1 MSGFFYFCKSNSSL
15 QMKKNFVLFFLFIF
29 PIVAYLFFASGVNS
43 FSRLPIITKSIPEF
57 DNWKTTNNDTIQL
70 SKRITI
76 LGFTGTDIDAKKGNF
91 FNLNQKIYQKYS
103 EFKDFQVVFIAPKGT
118 EAKTED
124 FEKKINKIS
133 DLSSWHYVFVSPTE
147 IQKFYNS
154 LQLKGKLDKNLGTS
168 SVFIIDKARNLRGR
182 KGKVK
187 RGDAEYRE
195 GYSTTL
201 VSELHNEMT
210 DDVKIILAE
219 YRLALKQNNVYN
231 KNKAIQNEK

>member
-1 MSGFFYFCKSNSSL
+1 
-15 QMKKNFVLFFLFIF
+15 MKKNFVLFFLFIF

-43 FSRLPIITKSIPEF
+43 FSKLPVITKSIPEF
-57 DNWKTTNNDTIQL
+57 DNWKTVDNQTIQL
-70 SKRITI
+70 SNKITI

-91 FNLNQKIYQKYS
+91 FNLNQKIYEKYS
-103 EFKDFQVVFIAPKGT
+103 EFKDFQVVFIAPIGT
-118 EAKTED
+118 ETKTEE
-124 FEKKINKIS
+124 FKSKIDKIS
-133 DLSSWHYVFVSPTE
+133 NLSRWHYVFATPEE
-147 IQKFYNS
+147 ITKFYNT
-154 LQLKGKLDKNLGTS
+154 LQLKGKLDANLGTS

-187 RGDAEYRE
+187 KGDAEYRE

-219 YRLALKQNNVYN
+219 YRLALKQNNIYN
-231 KNKAIQNEK
+231 KSEANKNEK

>member
-1 MSGFFYFCKSNSSL
+1 
-15 QMKKNFVLFFLFIF
+15 MKKNFVLFFLFIF

-57 DNWKTTNNDTIQL
+57 VNWKTTNNTPILL
-70 SKRITI
+70 SNKITI
-76 LGFTGTDIDAKKGNF
+76 LGFTGTDIDSKNGNF
-91 FNLNQKIYQKYS
+91 FNLNQKIYEKYS
-103 EFKDFQVVFIAPKGT
+103 EFKDFQVVFIAPIGT
-118 EAKTED
+118 EMKTEE
-124 FEKKINKIS
+124 FKSKIVKIS
-133 DLSSWHYVFVSPTE
+133 DLSRWNFVFATPIE
-147 IQKFYNS
+147 INQFYKS
-154 LQLKGKLDKNLGTS
+154 LELKGKLDANLGTS
-168 SVFIIDKARNLRGR
+168 SVFIIDKSRNLRGR
-182 KGKVK
+182 KGKMK
-187 RGDAEYRE
+187 KGDSEYRE

>member
-1 MSGFFYFCKSNSSL
+1 
-15 QMKKNFVLFFLFIF
+15 MKKNFVLFFLFIF

-57 DNWKTTNNDTIQL
+57 DNWKTINNETIQL
-70 SKRITI
+70 SDKITI

-91 FNLNQKIYQKYS
+91 FNLNQKIYEKYS
-103 EFKDFQVVFIAPKGT
+103 EFKDFQVVFIAPIGT
-118 EAKTED
+118 EAKTEE
-124 FEKKINKIS
+124 FKSKINKIS
-133 DLSSWHYVFVSPTE
+133 NLSRWHYVFASPEAIT
-147 IQKFYNS
+147 KFYEMLN
-154 LQLKGKLDKNLGTS
+154 LKTKLEANLGTS
-168 SVFIIDKARNLRGR
+168 SVFIIDKTRNLRGR

-187 RGDAEYRE
+187 KGDAEYRE

-231 KNKAIQNEK
+231 KVKSNPNEE

>member
-1 MSGFFYFCKSNSSL
+1 
-15 QMKKNFVLFFLFIF
+15 MKKNFVLFFLFIF

-43 FSRLPIITKSIPEF
+43 FSKLPVITKNIPEF
-57 DNWKTTNNDTIQL
+57 DNWKTVDNQTIQL
-70 SKRITI
+70 SNKITI
-76 LGFTGTDIDAKKGNF
+76 LGFTGTDIDAKNGNF
-91 FNLNQKIYQKYS
+91 FNLNQKIYEKYS
-103 EFKDFQVVFIAPKGT
+103 EFKDFQIVFIAPIGT
-118 EAKTED
+118 EKQTEE
-124 FEKKINKIS
+124 FKSKIDKIS
-133 DLSSWHYVFVSPTE
+133 NLSRWHYVFATPQE
-147 IQKFYNS
+147 ISKFYTT
-154 LQLKGKLDKNLGTS
+154 LQLKGKLDANLGTS

-187 RGDAEYRE
+187 KGDAEYRE

-231 KNKAIQNEK
+231 KNKTQLK